1 MGAVAR
7 KIIGGVMDA
16 TLFVLVLLA
25 LVIAFVD
32 FDIAEEDDMNVLDAR
47 SNWEDSIQ
55 AWAVQ

>member
-1 MGAVAR
+1 MES
-7 KIIGGVMDA
+7 

-32 FDIAEEDDMNVLDAR
+32 FNIEEEDDLNELDAR
-47 SNWEDSIQ
+47 SNWEDSVQ